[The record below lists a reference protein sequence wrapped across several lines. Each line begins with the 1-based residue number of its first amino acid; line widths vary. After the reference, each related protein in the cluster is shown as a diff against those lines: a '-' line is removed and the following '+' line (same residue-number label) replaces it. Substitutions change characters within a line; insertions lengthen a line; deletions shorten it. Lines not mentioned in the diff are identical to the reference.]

1 MNLKAQIFEEYLTKS
16 CGLCMS
22 PYFNNPYIFEQRE
35 RLLITPRHKL
45 TRQPSEFR
53 IRIKDQALNA

>member
-35 RLLITPRHKL
+35 SK
-45 TRQPSEFR
+45 Q
-53 IRIKDQALNA
+53 KGC